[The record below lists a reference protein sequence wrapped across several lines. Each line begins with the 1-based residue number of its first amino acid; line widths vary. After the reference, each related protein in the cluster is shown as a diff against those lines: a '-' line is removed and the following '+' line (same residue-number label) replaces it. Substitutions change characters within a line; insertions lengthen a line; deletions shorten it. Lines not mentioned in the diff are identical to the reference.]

1 MQLAMHVV
9 HVRHF
14 ATPLKVSYLDRN
26 VLQVITGQVEFSQ
39 GGNLTHTFG
48 ENTQSVVRQV
58 QALQLG
64 KPSQTETDRRT
75 CEHTV
80 TSSGLHPQ
88 PNIWIHNLRLL
99 L

>member
-1 MQLAMHVV
+1 MHAC
-9 HVRHF
+9 RACTGHF
-14 ATPLKVSYLDRN
+14 AAPLKVSYLHRN
-26 VLQVITGQVEFSQ
+26 VLQAITGQVEFSQ

-64 KPSQTETDRRT
+64 KPSDADRQEDLMSHLT
-75 CEHTV
+75 H
-80 TSSGLHPQ
+80 LHPQ
-88 PNIWIHNLRLL
+88 PNIWIQNLYLL